1 MMSVEND
8 TTPPLGPEPRGL
20 RIEEAVAAGV
30 MALLGLIT
38 LANVVVRYLTNY
50 SFAFTE
56 EYSIALMV
64 VVALLGTSIAAA
76 RNRHMR
82 IAWFVERMPR
92 PLALAANLVAMLAT
106 AAMFA
111 LLIGLGARLTWDE
124 YRFEVLSP
132 GLGEPQWLYTLML
145 PLFSVVV
152 LARVIGWWWRHRGE
166 VSSGD
171 GAPPPGAEV

>member
-1 MMSVEND
+1 V
-8 TTPPLGPEPRGL
+8 PRGL
-20 RIEEAVAAGV
+20 RIEEAIAAGV

-92 PLALAANLVAMLAT
+92 PLALLANVVAMLAT
-106 AAMFA
+106 TAMFA
-111 LLIGLGARLTWDE
+111 LLVGLGAKLVWDE

-132 GLGEPQWLYTLML
+132 GLGDPQWLHTLTL
-145 PLFSVVV
+145 PLFSVLVV
-152 LARVIGWWWRHRGE
+152 LRAVGWWWRHRGE
-166 VSSGD
+166 TTSASE
-171 GAPPPGAEV
+171 APPGAEV

>member
-1 MMSVEND
+1 MSEID
-8 TTPPLGPEPRGL
+8 HAPASEATPRSL
-20 RIEEAVAAGV
+20 RIEEAIAAAV

-38 LANVVVRYLTNY
+38 LANVVVRYFTNY

-82 IAWFVERMPR
+82 IGWFVERMPR
-92 PLALAANLVAMLAT
+92 PLALAANFVAMLAT

-111 LLIGLGARLTWDE
+111 LLVGLGAKLVWDE

-132 GLGEPQWLYTLML
+132 GLGEPQWIYTLTL
-145 PLFSVVV
+145 PLFAVLVV
-152 LARVIGWWWRHRGE
+152 LRVVGWWWRHRRETSAAGE
-166 VSSGD
+166 
-171 GAPPPGAEV
+171 APPGAEV